1 MNGDPAGAEKIV
13 RMVAPADVAR
23 SLTGFMQRLPSLTIG
38 AKAAAVH
45 FGTLPAS
52 GQGPQIASL
61 EDEFRPVDRSVAASL
76 TSVEPER
83 VVVGVGP
90 GPFTGLR
97 VGITFART
105 FAFARGIELKGVCSL
120 DAIAIDQSEYTVA
133 VDARRKEI
141 YWASYKDGVR
151 VVGPSVNKPTEVA
164 GYIFDVYP
172 DMQKLV
178 ALSHAQN
185 ETEPMYLR
193 RPDAVPTAERT

>member
-1 MNGDPAGAEKIV
+1 M
-13 RMVAPADVAR
+13 
-23 SLTGFMQRLPSLTIG
+23 
-38 AKAAAVH
+38 
-45 FGTLPAS
+45 
-52 GQGPQIASL
+52 
-61 EDEFRPVDRSVAASL
+61 
-76 TSVEPER
+76 
-83 VVVGVGP
+83 GP

-105 FAFARGIELKGVCSL
+105 FAFARGIDLKGVCSL
-120 DAIAIDQSEYTVA
+120 DAIAIGQSEYTVA

-151 VVGPSVNKPTEVA
+151 VTGPSVNKPAEVV

-178 ALSHAQN
+178 ALSHLQN

-193 RPDAVPTAERT
+193 RPDAVPTAERA